1 MILLT
6 DAIKDCI
13 KNCDDK
19 IPKTK
24 TKCFEVRTILGGVRI
39 YSAANAQA
47 ARDACAVD
55 AGYKNECDMTYKIAC
70 DSALVV
76 TEISKH
82 NGQRS

>member
-6 DAIKDCI
+6 EATKDWT
-13 KNCDDK
+13 KDCDDK
-19 IPKTK
+19 MPRTEI
-24 TKCFEVRTILGGVRI
+24 KCFEVRTISGFAGI
-39 YSAANAQA
+39 YLAANAQA

-55 AGYKNECDMTYKIAC
+55 AGYKNERDMTYQIAC
-70 DSALVV
+70 NSALVV